1 MTNEEAIAQALDEHT
16 ALELVR
22 NLGDIF
28 VTVLQDQ
35 TGQKPKSTSP
45 LMNGLVAYEYLKLKG
60 EREDLDEAVDIV
72 VRIAYDMAIEAM
84 ERGLK

>member
-1 MTNEEAIAQALDEHT
+1 MTNAEAI
-16 ALELVR
+16 ELVR

-28 VTVLQDQ
+28 VTVIQDQ
-35 TGQKPKSTSP
+35 TGKKPKSTSP

>member
-1 MTNEEAIAQALDEHT
+1 MTNQEAI
-16 ALELVR
+16 ELVR

-28 VTVLQDQ
+28 VVALQDQ
-35 TGQKPKSTSP
+35 TGKKPKSTSP

-72 VRIAYDMAIEAM
+72 VRIVYETVVEQIEQDTI
-84 ERGLK
+84 RVWR

>member
-1 MTNEEAIAQALDEHT
+1 MTNQEAI
-16 ALELVR
+16 ELVR

-28 VTVLQDQ
+28 VVALQDQ
-35 TGQKPKSTSP
+35 TGKKPKSTSP

-72 VRIAYDMAIEAM
+72 VRIVYETVVQQIESDTT
-84 ERGLK
+84 RIGR

>member
-1 MTNEEAIAQALDEHT
+1 MTNEEAI
-16 ALELVR
+16 ELIR

-28 VTVLQDQ
+28 VTVIQDQ
-35 TGQKPKSTSP
+35 TGKKPKSTSP

-72 VRIAYDMAIEAM
+72 VRIVYETVVQQIEADTI
-84 ERGLK
+84 RIGRD